1 MSSTYKKLDLQKMP
15 TSSTA
20 LIELPANRLLDK
32 FGSGQ
37 HAPGSG
43 SAAALMGLLAAKLV
57 LTVGSLTL
65 AKKDYA
71 KAHASIEVIR
81 GKLEEDIVPL
91 LLQLFERDA
100 VVFDD
105 VIKARRARD
114 GAKDDRAKR
123 RHGDEALERL
133 REATEIPFQIAEACL
148 RLIDHAVVVFDAGFK
163 GARGDTGA
171 AVSAAVAGAMSAV
184 FVINLN
190 LKSFR
195 SSEWAKQQRARCDAL
210 QETLALKQASALERV
225 MTLRAEHIE
234 SMGLDFGG

>member
-1 MSSTYKKLDLQKMP
+1 MP
-15 TSSTA
+15 APSNA
-20 LIELPANRLLDK
+20 LIELPANQLLDK

-65 AKKDYA
+65 AKHEYA
-71 KAHASIEVIR
+71 RVHASIEVIR
-81 GKLEEDIVPL
+81 QKVETDIVPL

-100 VVFDD
+100 AVFDD

-114 GAKDDRAKR
+114 QAKDEKEKR
-123 RHGDEALERL
+123 RHGEDALEKL

-195 SSEWAKQQRARCDAL
+195 SSAWAKQQRAKCDAL
-210 QETLALKQASALERV
+210 QETLEQKQANALERV
-225 MTLRAEHIE
+225 MTLRAEQLE
-234 SMGLDFGG
+234 SMGLDFGDEN

>member
-1 MSSTYKKLDLQKMP
+1 MP
-15 TSSTA
+15 HPNHA

-32 FGSGQ
+32 FGAGQ

-65 AKKDYA
+65 QKREYA
-71 KAHASIEVIR
+71 KVHESIKVIK
-81 GKLEEDIVPL
+81 GIIDDDLVPNLLKLF
-91 LLQLFERDA
+91 QRDA
-100 VVFDD
+100 EVFDE

-114 GAKDDRAKR
+114 QATEEKEKR
-123 RHGDEALERL
+123 RHGEIALERL
-133 REATEIPFQIAEACL
+133 REATEIPFQIADLCL
-148 RLIDHAVVVFDAGFK
+148 RLIDHAVVTFDVGFK

-184 FVINLN
+184 FVVNLN

-195 SSEWAKQQRARCDAL
+195 AGEWAKQRRERCDAL
-210 QETLALKQASALERV
+210 QATLVQRQASALERV
-225 MTLRAEHIE
+225 MQLRTEQIQ
-234 SMGLDFGG
+234 SMGLDFGASE